1 MKVIKASSLA
11 YKPYIFVFF
20 LGLIFA
26 QQGTIVGT
34 VVSDVDQMP
43 IHGADVYLEKL
54 SLGATSQVDG
64 YFTINDIPSGEVIIR
79 VSMIG
84 FKDVDRAFILEKGI
98 HDLGKISMLRDTL
111 KIDEVVVDA
120 HHELQPKSFLSN
132 IDVAGNKYHKVLKS
146 TLALTLQEETG
157 LSIRSMG
164 QGSAQPVLRGYKG
177 HRFLLT
183 DDGIATGDLSST
195 SIDHAVSTDMGAYS
209 GVEII
214 RGPEALLYGSNTI
227 GGVIDLSRDINN
239 QNRFKKLM
247 VQTLLGTESA
257 NKGHFQSVTVKAPFK
272 SNHQLRFSFLN
283 RDLGNQISPKPYG
296 TLKNTQSI
304 NQELHGSY
312 MYFGNDFYSSLSLEQ
327 FNTDYGIPGSSEGH
341 INGVDISMYRKTQKF
356 NFHKD
361 VSIAGFQTFDFDQRY
376 IDYRHSESVTGS
388 SFKSVILAHQILS
401 LNAKLSGNKKS
412 IGSLLKIRDFQ
423 AYEFYWT
430 PDAQEV
436 SISLYGLYEKEISH
450 YTLQSSF
457 RLENQSIIPDITSEY
472 FYANL
477 DINQIN
483 DRNFLLFSA
492 ATAIITERKNWE
504 LSLGSMFTSR
514 APSIEDLYS
523 DGPHLGVYNYEIGLP
538 ELGAEHT
545 YGLEGSLGYM
555 ADRAELKITSYQN
568 YSPNYHL
575 SKVMG
580 AGYEPG
586 ADWIEWGSGAAG
598 WLYIYQMSGL
608 EVYIHGYESEFHYN
622 LNEIIGFDGSFSAT
636 RGKNLTDN
644 SPLYYIPP
652 DRILLST
659 EVNLNPFSINLMHKK
674 VFSQNRVGL
683 YEEATPGYETYNLTG
698 TYTIRDSW
706 AIHKFILQID
716 NVFDRKYYNH
726 LSKIKSIMP
735 EKGRSL
741 NIQYRMVF

>member
-1 MKVIKASSLA
+1 MVNKFQHYHLSIWCFAILTSSL
-11 YKPYIFVFF
+11 
-20 LGLIFA
+20 FA
-26 QQGTIVGT
+26 QNKSITGTIIDKET
-34 VVSDVDQMP
+34 KTP
-43 IHGADVYLEKL
+43 IHGVTVFSEKL
-54 SLGATSQVDG
+54 GSGTSSRVDG
-64 YFTINDIPSGEVIIR
+64 SFILNNLSENELTIEI
-79 VSMIG
+79 SMIG
-84 FKDVDRAFILEKGI
+84 YKKTNRVVALKSINNDI
-98 HDLGKISMLRDTL
+98 GKIYLDIDTL
-111 KIDEVVVDA
+111 KFQELNVNA
-120 HHELQPKSFLSN
+120 HSQVKPTSFSSN
-132 IDVAGNKYHKVLKS
+132 IDVVGEKYHKVLKS
-146 TLALTLQEETG
+146 TLALTIQEQTG

-164 QGSAQPVLRGYKG
+164 QGTSQPVLRGYKG

-209 GVEII
+209 GIEII

-227 GGVIDLSRDINN
+227 GGVIDLSRDINDK
-239 QNRFKKLM
+239 NRFKKLM

-257 NKGHFQSVTVKAPFK
+257 NKGHFQNVTVKAPFK
-272 SNHQLRFSFLN
+272 NNHQLRFSFLN
-283 RDLGNQISPKPYG
+283 RNLGNQISPKPYG

-304 NQELHGSY
+304 NRELHGSY
-312 MYFGNDFYSSLSLEQ
+312 MYFGNDFFSSFSLER
-327 FNTDYGIPGSSEGH
+327 FNTDYGIPGSPEGH
-341 INGVDISMYRKTQKF
+341 INGVSISMKRNTQKF

-361 VSIAGFQTFDFDQRY
+361 ISIAGFQTFDLDQRY

-388 SFKSVILAHQILS
+388 SYASVILAHQILS
-401 LNAKLSGNKKS
+401 LNAKLSGNQKS

-430 PDAQEV
+430 PDAQEI
-436 SISLYGLYEKEISH
+436 SISLYGLYEKELNQ

-457 RLENQSIIPDITSEY
+457 RIENNSIIPDITSEY

-492 ATAIITERKNWE
+492 AAAIITKRKNWE

-545 YGLEGSLGYM
+545 YGLEASLGYM
-555 ADRAELKITSYQN
+555 MDKTELKITSYQN

-586 ADWIEWGSGAAG
+586 ADWIEWGSGSAG

-608 EVYIHGYESEFHYN
+608 EVYIHGYESEFRYD
-622 LNEIIGFDGSFSAT
+622 LNDIISFDGSFSAT
-636 RGKNLTDN
+636 RGRNLTDN
-644 SPLYYIPP
+644 SSLYYMPP

-659 EVNLNPFSINLMHKK
+659 EIKILPFSINLMHKK
-674 VFSQNRVGL
+674 VFNQNRIGL
-683 YEEATPGYETYNLTG
+683 YESATSGYETYNLIG
-698 TYTIRDSW
+698 TYTIKDSW
-706 AIHKFILQID
+706 AIHKIILQID

-726 LSKIKSIMP
+726 LSRIKSIMP
-735 EKGRSL
+735 EKGR
-741 NIQYRMVF
+741 NIGLQYRLNF